1 MKKLRSPLAFF
12 KVGRRSAPQVER
24 APGLPAGT
32 LVHLG
37 EQMADEVHVAVI
49 DYGAETVSEA
59 EPATVSDI
67 PMQRSADTAV
77 RWVHISG
84 LHDVVKIA
92 QVGERFG
99 IPSLVLED
107 ILNTSC
113 RPKIEEFAG
122 GIFVLLRSL
131 TDDSANQ
138 QVDLQQ
144 VAFVLL
150 DNNVLLSFS
159 EVPAAAFDP
168 VRQRVRTGGGGRIR
182 KAGGDYLL
190 WALFDVV
197 VDHYLRV
204 TDAMDEA
211 LSDIDDQLQDRPELV
226 SAADISRLKSEVT
239 ALYRHIRP
247 CREIASILN
256 RADSPLIQAGT
267 EPYLRDLNDHAIQV
281 VEEAEDLRETAASL
295 RDFYHT
301 AMSNRMNEVMKVLT
315 CFSTIFLPLTFL
327 AGIYGMNFEHM
338 PELKWQG
345 SYGVLWIVFALTAL
359 GMFWLFRK
367 KRWL

>member
-267 EPYLRDLNDHAIQV
+267 EPYLRDLNYHAIQV
-281 VEEAEDLRETAASL
+281 V
-295 RDFYHT
+295 
-301 AMSNRMNEVMKVLT
+301 
-315 CFSTIFLPLTFL
+315 
-327 AGIYGMNFEHM
+327 
-338 PELKWQG
+338 
-345 SYGVLWIVFALTAL
+345 
-359 GMFWLFRK
+359 
-367 KRWL
+367 

>member
-1 MKKLRSPLAFF
+1 
-12 KVGRRSAPQVER
+12 
-24 APGLPAGT
+24 
-32 LVHLG
+32 
-37 EQMADEVHVAVI
+37 MADEVHVAVI

>member
-1 MKKLRSPLAFF
+1 
-12 KVGRRSAPQVER
+12 
-24 APGLPAGT
+24 
-32 LVHLG
+32 
-37 EQMADEVHVAVI
+37 MADEVHVAVI

-92 QVGERFG
+92 EVGERFG

>member
-1 MKKLRSPLAFF
+1 MAFF
-12 KVGRRSAPQVER
+12 KVGRRAAPQVEW
-24 APGLPAGT
+24 APGMPAGT

-37 EQMADEVHVAVI
+37 EQMADEIHFSVT
-49 DYGAETVSEA
+49 DYGRETVTEAEPTTVSE
-59 EPATVSDI
+59 I
-67 PMQRSADTAV
+67 PIQRAADSKV
-77 RWVHISG
+77 RWIHIAG
-84 LHDVVKIA
+84 LHDVAKIA
-92 QVGERFG
+92 EVGERFG
-99 IPSLVLED
+99 IPALVLED
-107 ILNTSC
+107 ILNPSC
-113 RPKIEEFAG
+113 RPRIEEFIG
-122 GIFVLLRSL
+122 GIFVLLRLL
-131 TDDSANQ
+131 TDDAEHQ

-150 DNNVLLSFS
+150 ENNLLLSFS
-159 EVPAAAFDP
+159 EVPAAAFEP

-211 LSDIDDQLQDRPELV
+211 LSSVDEQLQAGPELV

-239 ALYRHIRP
+239 ALFRHIRP
-247 CREIASILN
+247 CREIASVLN
-256 RADSPLIQAGT
+256 RAVSPLIATTTG
-267 EPYLRDLNDHAIQV
+267 PYLRDLNDHAIQV
-281 VEEAEDLRETAASL
+281 VEAAEDLRETAAAL

-327 AGIYGMNFEHM
+327 AGIYGMNFEYM

-345 SYGVLWIVFALTAL
+345 SYGVLWVVFVLIAL